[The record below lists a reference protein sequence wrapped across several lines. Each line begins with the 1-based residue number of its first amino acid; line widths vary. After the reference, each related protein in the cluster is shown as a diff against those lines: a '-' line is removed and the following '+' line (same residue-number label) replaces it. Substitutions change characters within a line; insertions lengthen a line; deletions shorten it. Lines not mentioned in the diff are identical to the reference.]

1 MKIINKQPFAFLQ
14 NLTKSMGG
22 VYVDNSKNRKL
33 GRVGRPYD
41 YKKESE
47 NKEKTMDK
55 NQVISVLNEDF
66 PYFDG
71 SGTSWELVDENELSG
86 TSRSNYYKTNINGKF
101 YYSLRHGRRGEVSFY
116 LSKEDAINDKE
127 CTKEDI
133 IRDIFKDSLVEK
145 TTTLKKAKGPRLD
158 AIIKYS
164 NSDGADGIKISENAT
179 DEEKREAIA
188 DFYNEAAEGDADNL
202 DEIIE
207 EALEDYVPSK

>member
-1 MKIINKQPFAFLQ
+1 MKIISKQPFAFLQ

-47 NKEKTMDK
+47 NKEKMDK
-55 NQVISVLNEDF
+55 NQVISILDEDF
-66 PYFDG
+66 PFYDC
-71 SGTSWELVDENELSG
+71 SGTSWKEVDDEKLYG
-86 TSRSNYYKTNINGKF
+86 TARSHYYKTNINGKS
-101 YYSLRHGRRGEVSFY
+101 YYSLRNAKRGVYFY
-116 LSKEDAINDKE
+116 LSKEDAINNKE
-127 CTKEDI
+127 CTKDDI
-133 IRDIFKDSLVEK
+133 IRDVFKDSLVEK
-145 TTTLKKAKGPRLD
+145 TTTLKEAKGPRLD

-164 NSDGADGIKISENAT
+164 NSDGADGIKISKNAT

-202 DEIIE
+202 DEIVE
-207 EALEDYVPSK
+207 EALADYIPKEKD